1 MKHKSDRLASLVPL
15 GLVAARPWLL
25 NQGVERHTLDNWVK
39 SNQLVPVARSVFKRP
54 DTELTWQGVACSLQ
68 HMGLAL
74 APGGLTSLTLQGMA
88 HYVSQ
93 NEQNKI
99 HLYGPDQLPSW
110 LNQVLPDVTFDHH
123 KGLDLDTGCRD
134 ADPSFHYVPWRMQ
147 FMEYGNAK
155 QTLQIS
161 SPELAML
168 EVLLDVPL
176 HLSLEHASELMQ
188 GLPTLSPQRITRLLE
203 HCESIKVKRLFL
215 WLAEHNH
222 SPWLKRIDL
231 EKFSINGGTLGS
243 GKRMIVKGGKLDPTY
258 LITVPQEMLVN
269 CYG

>member
-1 MKHKSDRLASLVPL
+1 MQLKSDQLASLVPL

-25 NQGVERHTLDNWVK
+25 GQGVDRHTLDNWVK
-39 SNQLVPVARSVFKRP
+39 SNQLVPVARGVFKRP

-99 HLYGPDQLPSW
+99 HLYGSDPLPSW
-110 LNQVLPDVTFDHH
+110 LNNLLPDVTFDHH
-123 KGLDLDTGCRD
+123 KGLDLDTGYRD
-134 ADPSFHYVPWRMQ
+134 SDPGFHFVPWRMQ
-147 FMEYGNAK
+147 FLQYGYEK
-155 QTLQIS
+155 QPLQIS

-176 HLSLEHASELMQ
+176 HVSLEHASELMQ
-188 GLPTLSPQRITRLLE
+188 GLPTLSPQRISRLLE
-203 HCESIKVKRLFL
+203 RCDSVKVKRLFL
-215 WLAEHNH
+215 WLAEHNQ
-222 SPWLKRIDL
+222 SPWLKKIDL
-231 EKFSINGGTLGS
+231 EKFSIHGGTLGS
-243 GKRMIVKGGKLDPTY
+243 GKRMIVKGGKLDAKY

-269 CYG
+269 NYG